1 MGVGELP
8 NRDMPNRDAVLGAI
22 VLAFAHSRLK
32 DVVGDEA
39 LRSVLS
45 GQYRDLV
52 SKGTLHL
59 QVLWDLLENQPGFSE
74 EAARPP
80 FSVLQTWE
88 RKLGLVIKPPSPLA
102 KCTSAEFVAQASL
115 CPVPKEKQARVFG
128 RADNKATL
136 APLTVHGR
144 PRNTQPVS
152 SPSTRKPVL
161 EALLGVIAVAGL
173 AYGTFALYG
182 FLAVPGFEQVATAD
196 IPSDMPITK
205 AKQLGTEIN
214 LLIEDEEWYRHS
226 PQERQE
232 DLKAALVHLQ
242 SKNID
247 SLIVQDRDGVVRASA
262 QWNGSADDVVI
273 RLN

>member
-1 MGVGELP
+1 MGVGE
-8 NRDMPNRDAVLGAI
+8 MPNRDSVLGAI

-52 SKGTLHL
+52 CKGTLHL
-59 QVLWDLLENQPGFSE
+59 QVLWDLLEDQPGFSE

-88 RKLGLVIKPPSPLA
+88 DKLGLVVEPPNPFA
-102 KCTSAEFVAQASL
+102 ECTPAEFVAQASY
-115 CPVPKEKQARVFG
+115 CPVPKEKQAQVFG
-128 RADNKATL
+128 RSNNKATL
-136 APLTVHGR
+136 APLTVHAR
-144 PRNTQPVS
+144 SRNTQPVS
-152 SPSTRKPVL
+152 APSTRKPAL
-161 EALLGVIAVAGL
+161 EAMLGVIAVAGL
-173 AYGTFALYG
+173 AYGATALYG
-182 FLAVPGFEQVATAD
+182 FLSSPGFEQVATVD
-196 IPSDMPITK
+196 IPSDMPIAK

-214 LLIEDEEWYRHS
+214 LLIEDEKWYQHS

-232 DLKAALVHLQ
+232 DLKAALIQLQ
-242 SKNID
+242 TKNID

-262 QWNGSADDVVI
+262 QWTDSGDDVVI